1 MNWYLHVLK
10 NYTTFSGR
18 ARRKEY
24 WFFVLFHVLVI
35 MVLDILDTLLGLR
48 VVETPEASV
57 GVLSSLYLLGTLLPS
72 IAVAMRRLHDT
83 ERSGWWLL
91 LSLIPLVGPLVLL
104 IFYVLR
110 GTPGDNKYGPDPLAG
125 ESAPAI

>member
-24 WFFVLFHVLVI
+24 WFFVLFHVIVI
-35 MVLDILDTLLGLR
+35 MVLDTLDTLLGLR
-48 VVETPEASV
+48 VAETPEASV
-57 GVLSSLYLLGTLLPS
+57 GVLSSIYLLATLLPS

-83 ERSGWWLL
+83 GRSGWWLL
-91 LSLIPLVGPLVLL
+91 LSLIPLVGPIVLL
-104 IFYVLR
+104 VFYVLR
-110 GTPGDNKYGPDPLAG
+110 GTPGDNQYGPDPLAG
-125 ESAPAI
+125 ESAPTI